1 MLVISHVVLN
11 KKYNKRDKNIPGCLF
26 GSLFY
31 WYETPKIVKIFDKLS
46 PYPST
51 VGLGFMILASEP
63 CLVAQMANYRI

>member
-31 WYETPKIVKIFDKLS
+31 VRPA
-46 PYPST
+46 
-51 VGLGFMILASEP
+51 G
-63 CLVAQMANYRI
+63 R